1 MVNKRDGEV
10 NSDKKGGGD
19 VFAVGQLLEM
29 RWCAGS
35 KFGSTKPAMGGS
47 VAKGGGQSSVAKGGV
62 CKGPR
67 RGQVFEGKGH
77 SPGGVHRKP
86 GRRQYLVRW
95 AGYDA
100 SHDTWE
106 DEANVLDQELIQS
119 FAAENDAAWRK
130 AQREEKAERQAVA
143 KQARVELVR

>member
-10 NSDKKGGGD
+10 NSDKKCGGD

-29 RWCAGS
+29 RWHAGS
-35 KFGSTKPAMGGS
+35 KVSRT
-47 VAKGGGQSSVAKGGV
+47 
-62 CKGPR
+62 
-67 RGQVFEGKGH
+67 
-77 SPGGVHRKP
+77 P

-106 DEANVLDQELIQS
+106 DEANVLNQELIQS
-119 FAAENDAAWRK
+119 FAAKNDASWRK
-130 AQREEKAERQAVA
+130 AQREEKAEQLAVA
-143 KQARVELVR
+143 KQEGVDLASEVDVRCN

>member
-19 VFAVGQLLEM
+19 VFAVAQLLEM
-29 RWCAGS
+29 RWRAGS
-35 KFGSTKPAMGGS
+35 KVGSTG
-47 VAKGGGQSSVAKGGV
+47 KGGGQSSIGKGG
-62 CKGPR
+62 GAN
-67 RGQVFEGKGH
+67 G
-77 SPGGVHRKP
+77 KP

-119 FAAENDAAWRK
+119 FAAKNDASWRK
-130 AQREEKAERQAVA
+130 AQREEKAEQLAVA
-143 KQARVELVR
+143 KQEGVDLGSEVDVRCN

>member
-35 KFGSTKPAMGGS
+35 KFGGSAVKGGGGRGGS
-47 VAKGGGQSSVAKGGV
+47 TGGGQSGIAKGGV
-62 CKGPR
+62 C
-67 RGQVFEGKGH
+67 KGH

-143 KQARVELVR
+143 KQARKLGPTPSS

>member
-62 CKGPR
+62 CKG
-67 RGQVFEGKGH
+67 H

-100 SHDTWE
+100 AHDTWE

-143 KQARVELVR
+143 KQARKLGPTPSS

>member
-19 VFAVGQLLEM
+19 VFAVAQLLEM
-29 RWCAGS
+29 RWRAGS
-35 KFGSTKPAMGGS
+35 KVGSTG
-47 VAKGGGQSSVAKGGV
+47 KGGGQSSIGKGG
-62 CKGPR
+62 
-67 RGQVFEGKGH
+67 GQSSIGKG
-77 SPGGVHRKP
+77 GGANGKP

-119 FAAENDAAWRK
+119 FAAKNDASWRK
-130 AQREEKAERQAVA
+130 AQREEKAEQLAVA
-143 KQARVELVR
+143 KQEGVDLASEVDVRCN

>member
-10 NSDKKGGGD
+10 NSDQKGGGD
-19 VFAVGQLLEM
+19 VFAVAQLLEM
-29 RWCAGS
+29 RWRAGS
-35 KFGSTKPAMGGS
+35 KVGST
-47 VAKGGGQSSVAKGGV
+47 VKGGGQSSIGKGG
-62 CKGPR
+62 GAN
-67 RGQVFEGKGH
+67 
-77 SPGGVHRKP
+77 RKP

-119 FAAENDAAWRK
+119 FAAENDASWRK
-130 AQREEKAERQAVA
+130 AQREEKARSSCDP
-143 KQARVELVR
+143 